1 MTNRDLEARLVAFSV
16 NIIRLTDTLRTKP
29 ATKSLVE
36 QIRRSASAAALN
48 YGEAQSAES
57 KKDFIHKAGIVLKEL
72 RETFI
77 NLSIIISLEKLEG
90 SKDNPLLEARKEN
103 DELIAIFYKTILT
116 AKKNDDSSSTK

>member
-1 MTNRDLEARLVAFSV
+1 MTNKDLEKRLVAFSV
-16 NIIRLTDTLRTKP
+16 EIIQQTDPLRAKAT
-29 ATKSLVE
+29 TKSLVE

-77 NLSIIISLEKLEG
+77 NLSIILSLEKPDDQN
-90 SKDNPLLEARKEN
+90 SPLFKAQREN
-103 DELIAIFYKTILT
+103 DELIAIFYKTIIT
-116 AKKNDDSSSTK
+116 AKKNDSSSST